1 MAKVRHSHCGS
12 LIFAQEIK
20 KSFAVIW
27 SFGHLVKIVF
37 KCQNPPLYINI
48 LYLYIVS
55 EMTESENEN
64 DHFDLDHFDH
74 FFANCVRRLS
84 VSIEDSELTRQN
96 VVSGQIA
103 YICAV
108 L

>member
-1 MAKVRHSHCGS
+1 MKMT
-12 LIFAQEIK
+12 
-20 KSFAVIW
+20 
-27 SFGHLVKIVF
+27 
-37 KCQNPPLYINI
+37 I
-48 LYLYIVS
+48 LTL
-55 EMTESENEN
+55 TT
-64 DHFDLDHFDH
+64 LTT